1 MKRSLL
7 PLAAALLAF
16 AAPAGAKVH
25 GRNVPTPPDQTASTP
40 NPTGCD
46 STDASACMLS
56 FPNDLFTKANPA
68 TPTGRQVDFNVLA
81 MPRNRAGK
89 PIDPTDWNRADGF
102 SPGSEIITKIP
113 GLDTN
118 AELAALDA
126 PRIWDPER
134 SLDADSPIQVIDADT
149 GQRQMVWA
157 ELDHSI
163 DALGATDA
171 DRVLIIRPA
180 KNLLEGHRYIV
191 VLALGDKYKAASP
204 VFDNYRDGTP
214 VSESNPLQQQ
224 FDEQR
229 RAHFTNAQH
238 TGILDELDTLG
249 FDRKSLTQAWDFTVA
264 SAHSLASRMLA
275 IRNDA
280 FHQLGDDNLADMKV
294 QGKAP
299 TFTLQRVID
308 YTCSTRQAAA
318 GAFGQSDPTD
328 TDLVVVDAGCP
339 GGRSTR
345 PADEGTGSGDIA
357 YDVKGTMD
365 VPCYLSTPDCA
376 PAHSQFVLDPT
387 SGLPGKPLQ
396 LPGNVMK
403 VDFECRIPQ
412 VALDHPGESRPSLYG
427 HGLFGSYDELG
438 QDQINWMASENNVT
452 YCGTKWE
459 GMAEDDIPNVA
470 SVLLDVSSF
479 NTLADRV
486 QQGMLNFLYLGRLM
500 IHPDGLCSQAAFNS
514 KGECILDTH
523 RLYYDGNSQGGIVGG
538 ALTAVAPDFNRST
551 LGVLGMNYS
560 TLLTRSTDFGTGANP
575 PKIVSDPANSDPTN
589 TDDVIPDYAY
599 PVYQAY
605 PQFNERQLLFSLMQ
619 MLWDRAEPD
628 GYAQHMTTDAYPD
641 TPQHQVLL
649 MSGYGDHQ
657 VANVAAET
665 EARTIGAKM
674 IAGDLRPWRPW
685 EINPFPGIEQVA
697 PADFPLDN
705 VSLFT
710 IWDGG
715 SRPAPLDN
723 IANTENNA
731 KGNNDDPHEWV
742 RRTLA
747 GRNMKSAFLQ
757 YVQVDADGHPLPG
770 GTDESRVLDT
780 CNGYCDTSIHRR
792 SSNYDAD
799 INQDPLFN
807 AGVVAAHR

>member
-1 MKRSLL
+1 MKRCLVL
-7 PLAAALLAF
+7 LAAALLAV
-16 AAPAGAKVH
+16 AAPAGAKAHHRSVA
-25 GRNVPTPPDQTASTP
+25 PPPDQTASMP

-46 STDASACMLS
+46 STDTTACMLT
-56 FPNDLFTKANPA
+56 FPNDLYTKANPA
-68 TPTGRQVDFNVLA
+68 TPTGRQIDFNVLA

-118 AELAALDA
+118 AELDALNA

-163 DALGATDA
+163 DALGAADT

-204 VFDNYRDGTP
+204 VFDNYRDGTA
-214 VSESNPLQQQ
+214 VSETNPLQQQ

-229 RAHFTNAQH
+229 RAHFTNARH
-238 TGILDELDTLG
+238 TGILDELDGLG

-264 SAHSLASRMLA
+264 SVHSLAGRMLA

-299 TFTLQRVID
+299 TFTLQRIID
-308 YTCSTRQAAA
+308 YTCAERQGTPLDNDAI
-318 GAFGQSDPTD
+318 
-328 TDLVVVDAGCP
+328 VVDGGCP

-365 VPCYLSTPDCA
+365 VPCYLSTPGCA
-376 PAHSQFVLDPT
+376 PAHSQFVLDPS
-387 SGLPGKPLQ
+387 SGLPGTPEQ
-396 LPGNVMK
+396 IPGNVMK

-470 SVLLDVSSF
+470 TVLLDVSSF

-514 KGECILDTH
+514 KGQCILDTR

-560 TLLTRSTDFGTGANP
+560 TLLTRSTDFGTGADAP
-575 PKIVSDPANSDPTN
+575 SPTPDDPTN
-589 TDDVIPDYAY
+589 GVEYAY

-628 GYAQHMTTDAYPD
+628 GYAQHMTDHPYAD
-641 TPQHQVLL
+641 TPQHEVLL

-657 VANVAAET
+657 VSNVAAET

-674 IAGDLRPWRPW
+674 IASDLRPWRPW
-685 EINPFPGIEQVA
+685 EIQPFPGIPQL
-697 PADFPLDN
+697 DRSQFPLQN
-705 VSLFT
+705 ASLFT

-715 SRPAPLDN
+715 SRPSPLDN
-723 IANTENNA
+723 VAQSN
-731 KGNNDDPHEWV
+731 KVDDDPHEWV

-747 GRNMKSAFLQ
+747 GREMKAAFLN
-757 YVQVDADGHPLPG
+757 YVPVDSDGNPVEGDANLSQVI
-770 GTDESRVLDT
+770 DT
-780 CNGYCDTSIHRR
+780 CGEYCDTSIHRR
-792 SSNYDAD
+792 SPNYAVD
-799 INQDPLFN
+799 INDDPLFN
-807 AGVVAAHR
+807 AGVIAAHR